1 MGHRTVRPAAAHRGD
16 PRRAAALPGFQAA
29 SAGDARPRHHLRL
42 GPHRTDATRRPLI
55 PTRQPTPETQMN
67 KQAIDALLK
76 TFDDAAEKPGNA
88 RVRAIVNR
96 IVKDICYT
104 IEDFDVQPS
113 EFWTALN
120 YLNEAGREF
129 GLIAAGLGLERF
141 LDVRMDEAEAK
152 AGIQGGTPRTI
163 EGPLYVAGAP
173 ESVGHARLD
182 DGTDPGQTLIMRGRV
197 LGQDG
202 APLANAL
209 VEVWHANHLGNYS
222 YFDASQ
228 PAFNLRRS
236 IRTDAEGRYSF
247 RSVLPVG
254 YSVPPGSKT
263 EQLLDQLGRHG
274 HRPAHIHFFVS
285 ADGYRKLTTQINID
299 GDPHL
304 WDDFAFA
311 TRDGLIPPVK
321 QAEGAE
327 GKPYG
332 VDGQFA
338 LIDFD
343 FTLLKDKQD
352 VPGSEVERAR
362 AQA

>member
-1 MGHRTVRPAAAHRGD
+1 M
-16 PRRAAALPGFQAA
+16 
-29 SAGDARPRHHLRL
+29 
-42 GPHRTDATRRPLI
+42 
-55 PTRQPTPETQMN
+55 TRQE
-67 KQAIDALLK
+67 IDALLK
-76 TFDDAAEKPGNA
+76 TFDDAAEKPGNP

-96 IVKDICYT
+96 IVKDLRYT
-104 IEDFDVQPS
+104 IEDFDVQPR

-129 GLIAAGLGLERF
+129 GLIAAGLGFERF

-152 AGIQGGTPRTI
+152 AGIRGGTPRTI

-182 DGTDPGQTLIMRGRV
+182 DGTDPGQTLVMRGRV
-197 LGQDG
+197 LGSDG
-202 APLANAL
+202 APIANAL

-222 YFDASQ
+222 YFDQSQ
-228 PAFNLRRS
+228 PPFNLRRS

-285 ADGYRKLTTQINID
+285 ADGYRKLTTQINIE
-299 GDPHL
+299 GDPHI

-311 TRDGLIPPVK
+311 TREGLIPK
-321 QAEGAE
+321 IRQAEGAE

-332 VDGQFA
+332 IDGPFA

-343 FTLLKDKQD
+343 FTLVGARDNVPTTD
-352 VPGSEVERAR
+352 VDRVRAHV
-362 AQA
+362 

>member
-1 MGHRTVRPAAAHRGD
+1 
-16 PRRAAALPGFQAA
+16 
-29 SAGDARPRHHLRL
+29 
-42 GPHRTDATRRPLI
+42 
-55 PTRQPTPETQMN
+55 MN
-67 KQAIDALLK
+67 KEAIDTLLK
-76 TFDDAAEKPGNA
+76 TFDDTAEKPGNP
-88 RVRAIVNR
+88 RVRAIVDQ
-96 IVKDICYT
+96 IVKDIFYT

-113 EFWTALN
+113 EFWRALN
-120 YLNEAGREF
+120 FLNEAGKELS
-129 GLIAAGLGLERF
+129 LIAAGLGFEHF

-152 AGIQGGTPRTI
+152 AGIRGGTPRTI

-182 DGTDPGQTLIMRGRV
+182 DGTDPGQTLVMRGQV
-197 LGQDG
+197 LGDG
-202 APLANAL
+202 GVPLANAL
-209 VEVWHANHLGNYS
+209 VEVWHANHLGSYS
-222 YFDASQ
+222 YFDLSQ

-236 IRTDAEGRYSF
+236 IRTDSEGCYSF

-285 ADGYRKLTTQINID
+285 APGHRKLTTQINIE
-299 GDPHL
+299 GDPRI

-311 TRDGLIPPVK
+311 TRGGLIPKIK

-332 VDGQFA
+332 VEGQFA

-343 FTLLKDKQD
+343 FTLVKERGDAP
-352 VPGSEVERAR
+352 VSEVQRAR
-362 AQA
+362 VHA